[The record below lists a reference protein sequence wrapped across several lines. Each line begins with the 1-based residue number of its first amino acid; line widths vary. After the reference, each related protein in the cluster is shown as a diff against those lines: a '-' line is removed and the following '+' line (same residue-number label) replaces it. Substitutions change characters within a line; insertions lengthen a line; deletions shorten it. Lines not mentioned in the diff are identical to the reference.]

1 MTTSDENLVPDE
13 VPAVPA
19 DVAETPPPVA
29 PPVAPT
35 PAATPPVVPPQAPPA
50 ATPYAAPPAPPQAY
64 GAPNDHPNTW
74 MNIVA
79 FVTGLLGMA
88 IVPIIFGHLGISAAN
103 KGKAEYKWMG
113 IVGAILGYLALAFWV
128 IFIIVIVI
136 ASAASVSNS

>member
-1 MTTSDENLVPDE
+1 
-13 VPAVPA
+13 
-19 DVAETPPPVA
+19 
-29 PPVAPT
+29 
-35 PAATPPVVPPQAPPA
+35 
-50 ATPYAAPPAPPQAY
+50 
-64 GAPNDHPNTW
+64 